1 MQLIQARVDRA
12 DFAKTLGKMREWLDH
27 HECRLA
33 GFETAADDIGTI
45 TVKALFDGKELAEA
59 FRRAFQDFS
68 GEPRRAIRAV
78 DLRPRQRSSISRP

>member
-27 HECRLA
+27 NDCRLA

-45 TVKALFDGKELAEA
+45 TVKALFDGNDLAEA
-59 FRRAFQDFS
+59 FRRAFA
-68 GEPRRAIRAV
+68 PTAAT
-78 DLRPRQRSSISRP
+78 P